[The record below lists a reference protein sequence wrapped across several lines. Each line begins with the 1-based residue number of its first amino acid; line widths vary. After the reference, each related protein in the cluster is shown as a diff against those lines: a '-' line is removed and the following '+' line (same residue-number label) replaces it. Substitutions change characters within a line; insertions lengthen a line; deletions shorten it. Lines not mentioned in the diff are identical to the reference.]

1 MTLKKPDKLFSNK
14 NLQMFFKI
22 FNRRYFG
29 NKIPAMHVRFGKIK
43 EEGLFREDGII
54 VNSGLRRFPDLA
66 SLVLLHEMN
75 HAYLEAN
82 GYNGV
87 MDGGHSTIF
96 HVGIDRLYKAG
107 AYEGIL

>member
-1 MTLKKPDKLFSNK
+1 MKKPSKGFSNK
-14 NLQMFFKI
+14 SLQMFFKV
-22 FNRRYFG
+22 FNERYFG
-29 NKIPAMHVRFGKIK
+29 KKIPAMRVRFGKIK
-43 EEGLFREDGII
+43 DEGHFRQDRII
-54 VNSGLRRFPDLA
+54 INSLLRKFPDLA

-82 GYNGV
+82 GYNGI
-87 MDGGHSTIF
+87 MDGGHSIVF